1 MFDQSAVMQKYYVLC
16 KPSGL
21 AHVVGHDNHFDTTVL
36 GADEKPLDGERR
48 SGIEARSRL
57 IEQEHL
63 WIETESASKAEPL
76 LLAARKHPRRCKSVV
91 MQSGKLQGPQR
102 PRGAF
107 AARNAAYAERVG
119 DVCGRGPAEKHRP
132 LEDHGLAASDFVIHR
147 RVAPKNCALGRLKEP
162 MYQSK

>member
-1 MFDQSAVMQKYYVLC
+1 MLDQSAVMQKYYVLC

-21 AHVVGHDNHFDTTVL
+21 AHIMGHDNHFDTTVL
-36 GADEKPLDGERR
+36 GADEKLLNGERR

-63 WIETESASKAEPL
+63 WIETEGASDADPL
-76 LLAARKHPRRCKSVV
+76 LLAAGKRPRRCKSVV

-107 AARNAAYAERVG
+107 AARNAAQAERVG
-119 DVCGRGPAEKHRP
+119 DVCGPGPPAKHR
-132 LEDHGLAASDFVIHR
+132 
-147 RVAPKNCALGRLKEP
+147 
-162 MYQSK
+162 